1 MLIRWA
7 AVGFIL
13 GQFLLALA
21 VTMLLPIGWG
31 LVFGGG
37 GLEAL
42 VWSALVTAACGGSLL
57 AALPRP
63 KRELKQ
69 REALALVVLA
79 WFVAAAFGA
88 LPFIWSGYFRSVTDA
103 VFESASGFTTTGA
116 TILTDVEVLPEPIQL
131 WRCFSHWLGGMG
143 IVLLGIAILPLV
155 GHGGMP
161 LYRAEF
167 SGAKSEKLK
176 PRIAETVMSLYKL
189 YVAFT
194 VAEFFALRLAGMTWF
209 EALCHTF
216 STLGTGGFST
226 RNASVGGFNSPAIEW
241 IVILFMLM
249 AGASFVQHYRLF
261 VERRARTFFT
271 DFEVRA
277 YLLIALAAAALIA
290 PTLIWF
296 NGFDAARAIRGAAF
310 QVSSIITTTG
320 FGTENFELWYPLAQ
334 MILFGLMFVGGC
346 TGSTAGGLKVARFVL
361 LARVVG
367 REFRRMVERHGVFTV
382 RLGGTVT
389 PETTIQSLL
398 SLIYLA
404 MVVLAVSCLL
414 LSAQGVDLLTSIA
427 ASVACMFNI
436 GPGFGTVG
444 PAENYAHL
452 PALSKWVLMVCMV
465 AGRLE
470 FYTLIVLLTP
480 DFWKK

>member
-7 AVGFIL
+7 ALGFIL

-21 VTMLLPIGWG
+21 AAMLLPVAWG
-31 LVFGGG
+31 LLAGTGGVGPLFG
-37 GLEAL
+37 A
-42 VWSALVTAACGGSLL
+42 AFVTAAAGGSLL
-57 AALPRP
+57 AVLPRP
-63 KRELKQ
+63 ERELKQ
-69 REALALVVLA
+69 REALLLVVLT
-79 WFVAAAFGA
+79 WVAAAGFGS
-88 LPFIWSGYFRSVTDA
+88 LPFVWSGYFRSVTDA
-103 VFESASGFTTTGA
+103 VFEIVSGFSTTGA
-116 TILTDVEVLPEPIQL
+116 TILTNVEVLPEPIQL

-143 IVLLGIAILPLV
+143 IVLLGLAVLPLV
-155 GHGGMP
+155 GHGGMS

-176 PRIAETVMSLYKL
+176 PRIAETALSLYKL

-194 VAEFFALRLAGMTWF
+194 VAEILALRLAGMTWF
-209 EALCHTF
+209 EALCHAF

-226 RNASVGGFNSPAIEW
+226 RNASVGGFHSPAIEW
-241 IVILFMLM
+241 IVIVFMLI
-249 AGASFVQHYRLF
+249 AGVSFVQHYRLF
-261 VERRARTFFT
+261 VERRPRSFFT

-277 YLLIALAAAALIA
+277 YLLLALAAAALIA
-290 PTLIWF
+290 PTLIWH
-296 NGFDAARAIRGAAF
+296 NGYDAARAIRAAAF
-310 QVSSIITTTG
+310 QVSSIVTTTG

-334 MILFGLMFVGGC
+334 LILFGLMFVGGC
-346 TGSTAGGLKVARFVL
+346 TGSTAGGIKIARVVAL
-361 LARVVG
+361 TRVVG
-367 REFRRMVERHGVFTV
+367 REFRRMVEPHGVFTV
-382 RLGGTVT
+382 RLGGKVI
-389 PETTIQSLL
+389 PEVTIQSLL
-398 SLIYLA
+398 NLIYLA

-414 LSAQGVDLLTSIA
+414 LAAQGVDLLTSIA

-470 FYTLIVLLTP
+470 FYTLIVILTP

>member
-1 MLIRWA
+1 LLIRWA
-7 AVGFIL
+7 ALGYII

-21 VTMLLPIGWG
+21 AAMLLPIAWG
-31 LVFGGG
+31 LFAGTGGTEPFIG
-37 GLEAL
+37 AAL
-42 VWSALVTAACGGSLL
+42 LTGAAGGSLL
-57 AALPRP
+57 AVLPTP
-63 KRELKQ
+63 EQELKQ
-69 REALALVVLA
+69 REALMLVVMAWLA
-79 WFVAAAFGA
+79 AAAFGS

-103 VFESASGFTTTGA
+103 VFETVSGFTTTGA
-116 TILTDVEVLPEPIQL
+116 TILTNVEVLPQPIQL

-143 IVLLGIAILPLV
+143 IVLLGLAVLPLV
-155 GHGGMP
+155 GHGGMS

-176 PRIAETVMSLYKL
+176 PRIAETALSLYKL

-194 VAEFFALRLAGMTWF
+194 LAELLALRLAGMTWF
-209 EALCHTF
+209 EAVCHAF

-226 RNASVGGFNSPAIEW
+226 RNASVGGFQSPAIEW
-241 IVILFMLM
+241 IVIVFMLI
-249 AGASFVQHYRLF
+249 AGVSFVQHYRLF
-261 VERRARTFFT
+261 VERRPRSFFT

-277 YLLIALAAAALIA
+277 YLLIAVAAVATIT
-290 PTLIWF
+290 PTLFWF
-296 NGFDAARAIRGAAF
+296 NGLELGRSIRGAAF
-310 QVSSIITTTG
+310 QVSSILTTTG

-334 MILFGLMFVGGC
+334 MILFGLMFVGGG
-346 TGSTAGGLKVARFVL
+346 TGSTAGGIKVARVVL

-382 RLGGTVT
+382 RLGGRVV
-389 PETTIQSLL
+389 PEVTIQSLL
-398 SLIYLA
+398 NLIYLA
-404 MVVLAVSCLL
+404 LVVLTMSCLL
-414 LSAQGVDLLTSIA
+414 LAAQGVDLLTSIA

-470 FYTLIVLLTP
+470 FYTLIVIFTP

>member
-1 MLIRWA
+1 LLIRWA
-7 AVGFIL
+7 ALGHII

-21 VTMLLPIGWG
+21 ATMLLPVAWG
-31 LVFGGG
+31 LATGTG
-37 GLEAL
+37 GLGLFLGAAL
-42 VWSALVTAACGGSLL
+42 LTAAAGGSLL
-57 AALPRP
+57 AVLPVP
-63 KRELKQ
+63 ERELKQ
-69 REALALVVLA
+69 REALLLVVLIWLA
-79 WFVAAAFGA
+79 TASFGS
-88 LPFIWSGYFRSVTDA
+88 LPFVWSGYFRSVTDA
-103 VFESASGFTTTGA
+103 VFETVSGFSTTGA
-116 TILTDVEVLPEPIQL
+116 TILTDVEVLPEPVQL

-155 GHGGMP
+155 GHGGMS

-176 PRIAETVMSLYKL
+176 PRIAETALSLYKL

-194 VAEFFALRLAGMTWF
+194 VAEFLALRVAGMTWF
-209 EALCHTF
+209 EALCHAF

-226 RNASVGGFNSPAIEW
+226 RNASVGGFHSPTIEW
-241 IVILFMLM
+241 IVIVFMLI
-249 AGASFVQHYRLF
+249 AGVSFVQHYRLF
-261 VERRARTFFT
+261 VERSPRSFFN

-277 YLLIALAAAALIA
+277 YLLIAFAAIA
-290 PTLIWF
+290 VITPTLYWF
-296 NGFDAARAIRGAAF
+296 NGFDLARSIRGAAF
-310 QVSSIITTTG
+310 QVGAIITTTG

-346 TGSTAGGLKVARFVL
+346 TGSTAGGIKIARVVL

-382 RLGGTVT
+382 RLGGRVV
-389 PETTIQSLL
+389 PEVTIQSLL
-398 SLIYLA
+398 NLIYLA
-404 MVVLAVSCLL
+404 LVVLTGSCLL
-414 LSAQGVDLLTSIA
+414 LAAQGVDLLTSIA

-436 GPGFGTVG
+436 GPGFGNVG

-470 FYTLIVLLTP
+470 FYTLIVILTP

>member
-1 MLIRWA
+1 LLIRWA
-7 AVGFIL
+7 ALGFIL

-21 VTMLLPIGWG
+21 AAMLLPIAWG
-31 LVFGGG
+31 LIAGTG
-37 GLEAL
+37 GLGAFVGAVL
-42 VWSALVTAACGGSLL
+42 LTAAAGGSLL
-57 AALPRP
+57 AVLPVP
-63 KRELKQ
+63 ERELKQ
-69 REALALVVLA
+69 REALLLVVLI
-79 WFVAAAFGA
+79 WVAAASFGS
-88 LPFIWSGYFRSVTDA
+88 LPFVWSGYFRNGTDA
-103 VFESASGFTTTGA
+103 VFETVSGFSATGA
-116 TILTDVEVLPEPIQL
+116 TILTTVEVLPEPIQL

-143 IVLLGIAILPLV
+143 IVLLGIAVLPLV
-155 GHGGMP
+155 GHGGMS

-176 PRIAETVMSLYKL
+176 PRIAETALSLYKL

-194 VAEFFALRLAGMTWF
+194 VAEFLALRLAGMTWF
-209 EALCHTF
+209 EALCHAF
-216 STLGTGGFST
+216 SALGTGGFST
-226 RNASVGGFNSPAIEW
+226 RNASVGGFHNPAIEW
-241 IVILFMLM
+241 IVIVFMLI
-249 AGASFVQHYRLF
+249 AGVSFVQHYRLF
-261 VERRARTFFT
+261 VERRPRGFFT

-277 YLLIALAAAALIA
+277 YLLIAFAAVALIT
-290 PTLIWF
+290 PTLVWF
-296 NGFDAARAIRGAAF
+296 NGYDLGRSIRGAAF
-310 QVSSIITTTG
+310 QVSAIITTTG

-346 TGSTAGGLKVARFVL
+346 TGSTAGGIKVARVVL

-382 RLGGTVT
+382 RLGGRSV
-389 PETTIQSLL
+389 PEVTIQSLL
-398 SLIYLA
+398 NLIYLA
-404 MVVLAVSCLL
+404 LVVLTVSCLL
-414 LSAQGVDLLTSIA
+414 LAAQGVDLLTSIA

-452 PALSKWVLMVCMV
+452 PSLSKWVLMVCMV

-470 FYTLIVLLTP
+470 FYTLIVIFTP

>member
-13 GQFLLALA
+13 GQFLVALA
-21 VTMLLPIGWG
+21 ASMLLPIGWG
-31 LVFGGG
+31 LAFGGG
-37 GLEAL
+37 GLQAL
-42 VWSALVTAACGGSLL
+42 VWAALLTGASGGALL

-63 KRELKQ
+63 ERELKQ

-79 WFVAAAFGA
+79 WAAVASFGS
-88 LPFIWSGYFRSVTDA
+88 LPFVLSGYFRSVTDA
-103 VFESASGFTTTGA
+103 VFEGTSGFTTTGA
-116 TILTDVEVLPEPIQL
+116 TILPDVEILPEPIQL

-143 IVLLGIAILPLV
+143 IVLLGLAILPLV
-155 GHGGMP
+155 GHGGMS

-176 PRIAETVMSLYKL
+176 PRITETVLALYKL

-194 VAEFFALRLAGMTWF
+194 VAELVALRVAGMTWF
-209 EALCHTF
+209 EATCHAF

-226 RNASVGGFNSPAIEW
+226 RNASVGGFQSPAIEW
-241 IVILFMLM
+241 IVIVFMM
-249 AGASFVQHYRLF
+249 IAGVSFVQHYRLF
-261 VERRARTFFT
+261 VEQRPRSFFT

-277 YLLIALAAAALIA
+277 YLLVALAAAALIV
-290 PTLIWF
+290 PTLVFF
-296 NGFDAARAIRGAAF
+296 NGYGLARAVRGAAF
-310 QVSSIITTTG
+310 QVAAIITTTG
-320 FGTENFELWYPLAQ
+320 FGTENFELWFPLAQ

-346 TGSTAGGLKVARFVL
+346 TGSTAGGLKVSRFVL

-382 RLGGTVT
+382 RLGGRVI

-398 SLIYLA
+398 NLIYLA
-404 MVVLAVSCLL
+404 GVVLAASCLL
-414 LSAQGVDLLTSIA
+414 LAAQGVDLLTSIA

-452 PALSKWVLMVCMV
+452 PAFSKWVLMVCMV

-470 FYTLIVLLTP
+470 FYTLIVILTP

>member
-1 MLIRWA
+1 LLIRWA
-7 AVGFIL
+7 ALGFIL

-21 VTMLLPIGWG
+21 AAMLLPIAWG
-31 LVFGGG
+31 LLAGTGGIG
-37 GLEAL
+37 PLAGA
-42 VWSALVTAACGGSLL
+42 AFVTAAAGGSLL
-57 AALPRP
+57 AVLPRP
-63 KRELKQ
+63 ERELKQ
-69 REALALVVLA
+69 REALLLVVLT
-79 WFVAAAFGA
+79 WLAAASFGS
-88 LPFIWSGYFRSVTDA
+88 LPFVWSGYFRSVTDA
-103 VFESASGFTTTGA
+103 VFETVSGFTTTGA
-116 TILTDVEVLPEPIQL
+116 TILTNVEVLPEPIQL

-143 IVLLGIAILPLV
+143 IVLLGLAVLPLV
-155 GHGGMP
+155 GHGGMS

-176 PRIAETVMSLYKL
+176 PRIAETALSLYKL

-194 VAEFFALRLAGMTWF
+194 VAEILALRLAGMTWF
-209 EALCHTF
+209 EALCHAF

-226 RNASVGGFNSPAIEW
+226 RNASVGGFHNPAIEW
-241 IVILFMLM
+241 IVIVFMLI
-249 AGASFVQHYRLF
+249 AGVSFVQHYRLF
-261 VERRARTFFT
+261 VERRPRGFFT

-277 YLLIALAAAALIA
+277 YLLLALAAAALIA
-290 PTLIWF
+290 PTLIWL
-296 NGFDAARAIRGAAF
+296 NGYDAARAIRAAAF
-310 QVSSIITTTG
+310 QVSSIVTTTG

-334 MILFGLMFVGGC
+334 LILFGLMFVGGC
-346 TGSTAGGLKVARFVL
+346 TGSTAGGIKIARVVA

-367 REFRRMVERHGVFTV
+367 REFRRMVEPHGVFTV
-382 RLGGTVT
+382 RLGGKVI
-389 PETTIQSLL
+389 PEVTIQSLL
-398 SLIYLA
+398 NLIYLA

-414 LSAQGVDLLTSIA
+414 LAAQGVDVLTSIA

-436 GPGFGTVG
+436 GPGLGTVG

-470 FYTLIVLLTP
+470 FYTLIVILTP

>member
-1 MLIRWA
+1 VLIRWA
-7 AVGFIL
+7 AVGYIL
-13 GQFLLALA
+13 GQLLLALA
-21 VTMLLPIGWG
+21 ASMLLPIGWG
-31 LVFGGG
+31 LVYGGG

-42 VWSALVTAACGGSLL
+42 VGSALVTAACGGSLL

-63 KRELKQ
+63 ERELKQ

-88 LPFIWSGYFRSVTDA
+88 LPFVWSGYFRSVTDA
-103 VFESASGFTTTGA
+103 VFEATSGFTTTGA

-143 IVLLGIAILPLV
+143 IVLLGLAILPLV
-155 GHGGMP
+155 GHGGMS

-176 PRIAETVMSLYKL
+176 PRIAETALSLYKL

-194 VAEFFALRLAGMTWF
+194 VAEVLALRLAGMTWF
-209 EALCHTF
+209 EALSHTF

-241 IVILFMLM
+241 IIIVFMLM

-261 VERRARTFFT
+261 VERKPRTFFT

-277 YLLIALAAAALIA
+277 YLLIAFAAAVLIT
-290 PTLIWF
+290 PTLILF
-296 NGFDAARAIRGAAF
+296 NGFDTHRAIRGAAF
-310 QVSSIITTTG
+310 QVTSILTTTG
-320 FGTENFELWYPLAQ
+320 FGSEDFELWYPLAK
-334 MILFGLMFVGGC
+334 MILLGLMFVGGC
-346 TGSTAGGLKVARFVL
+346 TGSTAGGIKVSRSVL

-382 RLGGTVT
+382 RLGGRVV
-389 PETTIQSLL
+389 PEVTIQSLL
-398 SLIYLA
+398 NLVYLA
-404 MVVLAVSCLL
+404 FVVLAVSCLL
-414 LSAQGVDLLTSIA
+414 LAAQGVDLLTSIA
-427 ASVACMFNI
+427 ATVACMFNI
-436 GPGFGTVG
+436 GPGFGSVG
-444 PAENYAHL
+444 PTENYAHL
-452 PALSKWVLMVCMV
+452 PALSKWVLTVCMV

-470 FYTLIVLLTP
+470 FYTLIVILTP

>member
-21 VTMLLPIGWG
+21 ASMLLPIVWG
-31 LVFGGG
+31 LAFGGS
-37 GLEAL
+37 GLQAL
-42 VWSALVTAACGGSLL
+42 VWSLLLTAGTGGSLL

-63 KRELKQ
+63 ERELKQ

-79 WFVAAAFGA
+79 WVAVASFGS
-88 LPFIWSGYFRSVTDA
+88 LPFVLSGYFRTVTDA
-103 VFESASGFTTTGA
+103 VFEGASGFTTTGA

-143 IVLLGIAILPLV
+143 IVLLGIAVLPLV
-155 GHGGMP
+155 GHGGMS

-176 PRIAETVMSLYKL
+176 PRITETVLALYKL

-194 VAEFFALRLAGMTWF
+194 VAELLALRVAGMTWF
-209 EALCHTF
+209 EATCHAF

-226 RNASVGGFNSPAIEW
+226 RNASVGGFQSPAIEW
-241 IVILFMLM
+241 IVIVFMVI
-249 AGASFVQHYRLF
+249 AGISFVQHYRLF
-261 VERRARTFFT
+261 VERRPRSFFT

-277 YLLIALAAAALIA
+277 YLLVALAAAALIV
-290 PTLIWF
+290 PTLVWF
-296 NGFDAARAIRGAAF
+296 NGYDLARAVRGAAF
-310 QVSSIITTTG
+310 QVAAIITTTG
-320 FGTENFELWYPLAQ
+320 FGTENFELWFPLAQ

-346 TGSTAGGLKVARFVL
+346 TGSTAGGLKVSRLVL

-382 RLGGTVT
+382 RLGGRVI

-398 SLIYLA
+398 NLIYLA
-404 MVVLAVSCLL
+404 GVVLAVSCLL
-414 LSAQGVDLLTSIA
+414 LAAQGVDLLTSIA

-436 GPGFGTVG
+436 GPGFGSVG

-470 FYTLIVLLTP
+470 FYTLIVILTP